1 MLISFFPRGYQR
13 YSSLPVLGPMLNEFT
28 KFLTHLGYQRS
39 VVCVRVRP
47 TVMIDSR
54 LRKRKCDS
62 IKKIT
67 RDKLRDCATLSR
79 NSQKEIDIATTTK
92 LLERYFDEYKIFEKE
107 KLNLIKRNPIEQKLI
122 DYRCYLE
129 KVRGF
134 SLGTIDRHS
143 TTVLRFLNTFN
154 NRGGISYLKKL
165 KLQDIEDFVRD
176 NGNRLSRGTLQ
187 HLISHL
193 RAFLEFLVMHGEIQK
208 KLEYK
213 IDTPRVY
220 REEKLPHSLDWEIVR
235 SLLKSIDRSTPIG
248 KRDYA
253 ILSLI
258 TTYGLRASEIV
269 SLKLEN
275 IEWRKNRILIFQRK
289 TSTPLIL
296 PLMDDIGENILDY
309 IRQGRPSVECREIFV
324 RHRAPSGAL
333 KREAVTDIFL
343 YRSKNSGLEI
353 PFKGVH
359 CLRHSYAVH
368 LLRKGTSLKE
378 IGDILGHRS
387 FESTCV
393 YLRLNIEDLRTIPLS
408 IPALSTLNQGV

>member
-1 MLISFFPRGYQR
+1 MNIKYLKKKNQ
-13 YSSLPVLGPMLNEFT
+13 M
-28 KFLTHLGYQRS
+28 
-39 VVCVRVRP
+39 
-47 TVMIDSR
+47 
-54 LRKRKCDS
+54 S
-62 IKKIT
+62 I
-67 RDKLRDCATLSR
+67 
-79 NSQKEIDIATTTK
+79 
-92 LLERYFDEYKIFEKE
+92 EK
-107 KLNLIKRNPIEQKLI
+107 KLI

-134 SLGTIDRHS
+134 SPGTIDCHS
-143 TTVLRFLNTFN
+143 KTVLQFLNTFN
-154 NRGGISYLKKL
+154 NRGGLSYLKKL
-165 KLQDIEDFVRD
+165 KSQDIEDFVRD

-193 RAFLEFLVMHGEIQK
+193 RAFLKFLVMHGEIPK

-296 PLMDDIGENILDY
+296 PLMDNIGESILDY
-309 IRQGRPSVECREIFV
+309 IRQGRPSVGCREIFV
-324 RHRAPSGAL
+324 RHYAPNGPL
-333 KREAVTDIFL
+333 KPEAVTNIFL

-368 LLRKGTSLKE
+368 LLRKGISLKE

-408 IPALSTLNQGV
+408 IPTLSTLNQGV

>member
-1 MLISFFPRGYQR
+1 MLMSFFPRAHQR
-13 YSSLPVLGPMLNEFT
+13 YSSLPVLGSMLDEFT
-28 KFLTHLGYQRS
+28 KFLTHLGYRRS
-39 VVCVRVRP
+39 VVRILVRP

-54 LRKRKCDS
+54 LRKRKCYS

-67 RDKLRDCATLSR
+67 RTKLRDCATLSR

-92 LLERYFDEYKIFEKE
+92 LLEHYFDEYQIFEKE
-107 KLNLIKRNPIEQKLI
+107 KPNPIERNPIEKKLI

-134 SLGTIDRHS
+134 SPGTIDRHS
-143 TTVLRFLNTFN
+143 TTILQFL
-154 NRGGISYLKKL
+154 
-165 KLQDIEDFVRD
+165 
-176 NGNRLSRGTLQ
+176 NRLSRGTLQ

-193 RAFLEFLVMHGEIQK
+193 RAFLKFLVMHGEIQK
-208 KLEYK
+208 KLEFK

-235 SLLKSIDRSTPIG
+235 SLLKSIDRSTPTG

-296 PLMDDIGENILDY
+296 PLMDNIGESILDY
-309 IRQGRPSVECREIFV
+309 IRQGRPSVGCREIFV
-324 RHRAPSGAL
+324 RHRAPSGPL
-333 KREAVTDIFL
+333 KPVAVTDIFQYL
-343 YRSKNSGLEI
+343 AKNSGLEI

-368 LLRKGTSLKE
+368 LLRKGISLKE
-378 IGDILGHRS
+378 IGDILGHRN

-408 IPALSTLNQGV
+408 IPTLSTLNQGV